1 MGIMGFRSG
10 LLYALFSPMR
20 NASAKGFKMKSPF
33 NNNLPPKPTTLWLIL
48 KILKI
53 LIQNLKLQEQSGN

>member
-1 MGIMGFRSG
+1 MGFLSG

-48 KILKI
+48 KIL
-53 LIQNLKLQEQSGN
+53 IQNLKLQEQSGN

>member
-1 MGIMGFRSG
+1 MGFRSG

-20 NASAKGFKMKSPF
+20 NASAKRFKMKSPF

-48 KILKI
+48 KIL
-53 LIQNLKLQEQSGN
+53 IQNLKLQEQSGN